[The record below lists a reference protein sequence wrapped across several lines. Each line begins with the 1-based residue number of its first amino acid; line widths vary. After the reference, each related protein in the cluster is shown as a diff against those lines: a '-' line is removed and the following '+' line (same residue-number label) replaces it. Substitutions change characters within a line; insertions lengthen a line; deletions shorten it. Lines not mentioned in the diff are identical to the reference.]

1 VAAEHQEG
9 DLHALLILED
19 EDEDHDEGHQA
30 DDDRGP
36 RAAEARLP
44 LTWKGPAIFLY
55 ACRSWIVHDADMSCN
70 ARRGTVAVM
79 RRRKRKEIGAA
90 PTAKPQSS
98 DQAPGEE
105 VVQVN
110 DRYKSDAPA
119 PDMTQEEQAQH
130 QTGG

>member
-1 VAAEHQEG
+1 MG
-9 DLHALLILED
+9 S
-19 EDEDHDEGHQA
+19 GY
-30 DDDRGP
+30 GWGMP
-36 RAAEARLP
+36 
-44 LTWKGPAIFLY
+44 
-55 ACRSWIVHDADMSCN
+55 
-70 ARRGTVAVM
+70 
-79 RRRKRKEIGAA
+79 RRKRKNTSAR

-110 DRYKSDAPA
+110 DSYKRDAPA

>member
-1 VAAEHQEG
+1 
-9 DLHALLILED
+9 
-19 EDEDHDEGHQA
+19 
-30 DDDRGP
+30 
-36 RAAEARLP
+36 
-44 LTWKGPAIFLY
+44 
-55 ACRSWIVHDADMSCN
+55 MSVNDCTRRRTVT
-70 ARRGTVAVM
+70 ARRDTVEVM
-79 RRRKRKEIGAA
+79 ARRKQKKIGAA

-110 DRYKSDAPA
+110 DAYKRKAAA

>member
-1 VAAEHQEG
+1 
-9 DLHALLILED
+9 
-19 EDEDHDEGHQA
+19 
-30 DDDRGP
+30 
-36 RAAEARLP
+36 
-44 LTWKGPAIFLY
+44 
-55 ACRSWIVHDADMSCN
+55 
-70 ARRGTVAVM
+70 M
-79 RRRKRKEIGAA
+79 RRRKQKQSGAA

-110 DRYKSDAPA
+110 DMYKGGGPA